1 MRELLQCAWQELKR
15 NKIRTCTTLLGYAL
29 AVFVG
34 VLLTHALIWTQQAGD
49 TILNHTGTHFI
60 AFVPTERSL
69 CPPCAAQWLKEH
81 SAEGFTALGVS
92 TRLIPA
98 DFIPEVM
105 ALETVAEAAGYLQY
119 RLRDPK
125 DDHLLTIGG
134 MDTNKRIVLGTTWCA
149 VGDIV
154 EGEFLPA
161 DCNNAV
167 MLEQAYAKIR
177 GLHAGSQFELLGESL
192 SVVGVVNPGIRPAK
206 ADIYM
211 HHRDASRLVRK
222 RMQQSGPD
230 TLYNMILVEV
240 STSDVQEE
248 AIGAVKQLWVDLVIS
263 SYACY
268 KPAAQASAI
277 HNTALGSLIVVIG
290 LGAVLFAM
298 KSQMATVFERR
309 RELGILKAIGF
320 TNIECAQL
328 IFSESLFQAMLG
340 GLLGCGTVLFALL
353 VIPATQWGLLPTQIW
368 IMPRLFLIAL
378 VLCLLGGAVAGS
390 IPAHLVVRSCPSK
403 LLRCPE

>member
-15 NKIRTCTTLLGYAL
+15 SKIRTCTTLLGYAL

-98 DFIPEVM
+98 NFIHKVM

-134 MDTNKRIVLGTTWCA
+134 MDLNKRIVLGTTCCA
-149 VGDIV
+149 ARDIV
-154 EGEFLPA
+154 EGEFLSA
-161 DCNNAV
+161 DSNNAV
-167 MLEQAYAKIR
+167 MLEQAYAKIT
-177 GLHAGSQFELLGESL
+177 GLHVGSQFELLGESL
-192 SVVGVVNPGIRPAK
+192 SVVGVVNPGVRPAK

-240 STSDVQEE
+240 STSDVQKE

-277 HNTALGSLIVVIG
+277 HTTALGSLIVVIG

-309 RELGILKAIGF
+309 REMGILKAIGF

-328 IFSESLFQAMLG
+328 IFSESLFQALLG

-353 VIPATQWGLLPTQIW
+353 VIPAAKWGLLPTQVW

>member
-1 MRELLQCAWQELKR
+1 MRELLKCAWQELKR
-15 NKIRTCTTLLGYAL
+15 RKIRTCTTLLGYAL

-81 SAEGFTALGVS
+81 STEGFTALGVS

-98 DFIPEVM
+98 NFIHKVM

-134 MDTNKRIVLGTTWCA
+134 MDLNKRIVLGTTCCA
-149 VGDIV
+149 ARDIV
-154 EGEFLPA
+154 EGEFLSA
-161 DCNNAV
+161 DSNNAV
-167 MLEQAYAKIR
+167 MLEQAYAKIT
-177 GLHAGSQFELLGESL
+177 GLHVGSQFELLGESL
-192 SVVGVVNPGIRPAK
+192 SVVGVVNPGVRPAK

-240 STSDVQEE
+240 STSDVQKE

-277 HNTALGSLIVVIG
+277 HSTALGSLIVVIG

-328 IFSESLFQAMLG
+328 IFSESLFQALLG
-340 GLLGCGTVLFALL
+340 GLLGCGAVLFALL
-353 VIPATQWGLLPTQIW
+353 VTPAAKWGLLPAQVW
-368 IMPRLFLIAL
+368 IIPRFFLIAL

-390 IPAHLVVRSCPSK
+390 IPAHLVVRTCPSE

>member
-15 NKIRTCTTLLGYAL
+15 SKIRTCTTLLGYAL

-98 DFIPEVM
+98 NFIHKVM

-134 MDTNKRIVLGTTWCA
+134 MDLNKRIVLGTTCCA
-149 VGDIV
+149 ARDIV
-154 EGEFLPA
+154 EGEFLSA
-161 DCNNAV
+161 DSNNAV

-192 SVVGVVNPGIRPAK
+192 SVVGVVNPGVRPAK

-240 STSDVQEE
+240 STSDVQKE

-277 HNTALGSLIVVIG
+277 HTTALGSLIGVIG

-328 IFSESLFQAMLG
+328 IFSESLFQALLG

-353 VIPATQWGLLPTQIW
+353 VIPAAKWGLLPTQVW

>member
-15 NKIRTCTTLLGYAL
+15 SKIRTCTTLLGYAL

-98 DFIPEVM
+98 DFIHKVM

-134 MDTNKRIVLGTTWCA
+134 IDPNKRIVLGTTCCA
-149 VGDIV
+149 AGDIV
-154 EGEFLPA
+154 EGEFLSA
-161 DCNNAV
+161 DSNNAV

-192 SVVGVVNPGIRPAK
+192 SVVGVVNPGVRPAK

-328 IFSESLFQAMLG
+328 IFSESLFQALLG
-340 GLLGCGTVLFALL
+340 GLLGCGAVLFALL
-353 VIPATQWGLLPTQIW
+353 VIPATKWGLLPNQVW
-368 IMPRLFLIAL
+368 IIPRLFLIAL

-403 LLRCPE
+403 LLRCAE

>member
-15 NKIRTCTTLLGYAL
+15 SKIRTCTTLLGYAL

-134 MDTNKRIVLGTTWCA
+134 MDTNKRIVLGTTCCA

-403 LLRCPE
+403 LLRCPD

>member
-15 NKIRTCTTLLGYAL
+15 SKIRTCTTLLGYAL

-98 DFIPEVM
+98 NFIHKVM

-134 MDTNKRIVLGTTWCA
+134 MDLNKRIVLGTTCCA
-149 VGDIV
+149 TRDIV
-154 EGEFLPA
+154 EGEFLSA
-161 DCNNAV
+161 DSNNAV

-192 SVVGVVNPGIRPAK
+192 SVVGVVNPGVRPAK

-240 STSDVQEE
+240 STSDVQKE

-277 HNTALGSLIVVIG
+277 HTTALGSLIGVIG

-328 IFSESLFQAMLG
+328 IFSESLFQALLG

-353 VIPATQWGLLPTQIW
+353 VIPAAKWGLLPTQVW